1 MEVMDREE
9 LEWYHNIQDPWD
21 WVKVFE
27 NTVSDYCGYK
37 YGVAVDSNSNAIRL
51 MLEYLKIKD
60 QHIVIPA
67 RTYVSVP
74 NQIILSGNHPLFE
87 DYKWNGFYQFGG
99 DIPIIDAATAFYE
112 DMGKDHQD
120 KFMILSFHKK
130 KILNITVTLTSL
142 LLWLLRVD

>member
-21 WVKVFE
+21 WVTVFE
-27 NTVSDYCGYK
+27 NTVSDY
-37 YGVAVDSNSNAIRL
+37 VDTNMVLLIQTQMPIRL

-60 QHIVIPA
+60 QHIVIPV

-99 DIPIIDAATAFYE
+99 DIPIIDPQLW
-112 DMGKDHQD
+112 H
-120 KFMILSFHKK
+120 IL
-130 KILNITVTLTSL
+130 
-142 LLWLLRVD
+142 RRYG